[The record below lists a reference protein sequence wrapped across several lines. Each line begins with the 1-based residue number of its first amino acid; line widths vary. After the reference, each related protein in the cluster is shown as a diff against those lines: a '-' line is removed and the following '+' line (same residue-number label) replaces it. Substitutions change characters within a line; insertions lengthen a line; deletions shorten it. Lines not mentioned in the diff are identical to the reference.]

1 MPLEVVLLV
10 LVSSVIHA
18 GWNARLHRMENPE
31 VVIVMA
37 YLCVGVVLLPAA
49 VVDPPV
55 EVLGWTFASTAAQA
69 VYVGCLGSAY
79 RDGSLSVAYPIAR
92 GTAPLLV
99 GLGGWWLLGE
109 TPSAATSIGLVVLTV
124 GLLLVAGLGAR
135 LREGRAIAMA
145 LFTGLG
151 TVAYSLID
159 ARSVDLTGVLGY
171 LSVIMVLSSLVVL
184 AVRRPGAERIR
195 ASLWPGALI
204 GVGQGSAYALI
215 LLAFQQAQ
223 AGQVAGLR
231 QVSVVIGVL
240 LAREALGPRAVGGA
254 LAVAVGAALVVW

>member
-31 VVIVMA
+31 VVIIMA

-159 ARSVDLTGVLGY
+159 ARSVD
-171 LSVIMVLSSLVVL
+171 
-184 AVRRPGAERIR
+184 
-195 ASLWPGALI
+195 
-204 GVGQGSAYALI
+204 
-215 LLAFQQAQ
+215 
-223 AGQVAGLR
+223 
-231 QVSVVIGVL
+231 
-240 LAREALGPRAVGGA
+240 
-254 LAVAVGAALVVW
+254 

>member
-1 MPLEVVLLV
+1 
-10 LVSSVIHA
+10 
-18 GWNARLHRMENPE
+18 
-31 VVIVMA
+31 
-37 YLCVGVVLLPAA
+37 
-49 VVDPPV
+49 
-55 EVLGWTFASTAAQA
+55 
-69 VYVGCLGSAY
+69 
-79 RDGSLSVAYPIAR
+79 
-92 GTAPLLV
+92 
-99 GLGGWWLLGE
+99 LGE

-240 LAREALGPRAVGGA
+240 LAREALGPRALGGA